1 MIDDKLKKI
10 LVDKII
16 TNVAFSQSSIYP
28 RLLTYLM
35 DCSIRGYRPKESD
48 IAENVFDRD
57 QFDASTDPLIR
68 VHVSKLR
75 KKLEE
80 YYKQQG
86 KAEDVK
92 LFIPPRHYIIEFK
105 KSKQTLPKLISNH
118 TSHAI
123 LIGSLFIF
131 LMASAYLFYSN
142 RNLIRQIY
150 IAKKLSGD
158 TFIWSDFLKSKAPT
172 IFVIGNVYIYCE
184 FREDIKTYLIV
195 NNPLINDSK
204 SLEEYIKDLEIPP
217 HYIWEPV
224 WEVIPK
230 SALLNFSRIQW
241 FFRLSEKEITTKLST
256 KMEWEDFRRNNIIY
270 LGHFHNLGMLREFY
284 NTQHIHSPHLTI
296 DYQKR
301 KALIKTDSL
310 DIILDKIQKNQSVLF
325 LLSSYLESDL
335 QKIEIKYPDIDTTFA
350 LYEKQ
355 ETNYIKDYVAVSK
368 LPGPNKNI
376 LLFIIS
382 MHQIGRMEL
391 MKMLTD
397 FESFENVKAEISQKY
412 KSLPKYFEM
421 IFEVEG
427 YKETAMKIKLLHFFP
442 ITQDFQV
449 QSE

>member
-1 MIDDKLKKI
+1 M
-10 LVDKII
+10 
-16 TNVAFSQSSIYP
+16 
-28 RLLTYLM
+28 
-35 DCSIRGYRPKESD
+35 
-48 IAENVFDRD
+48 
-57 QFDASTDPLIR
+57 
-68 VHVSKLR
+68 
-75 KKLEE
+75 
-80 YYKQQG
+80 
-86 KAEDVK
+86 
-92 LFIPPRHYIIEFK
+92 
-105 KSKQTLPKLISNH
+105 
-118 TSHAI
+118 
-123 LIGSLFIF
+123 
-131 LMASAYLFYSN
+131 
-142 RNLIRQIY
+142 
-150 IAKKLSGD
+150 
-158 TFIWSDFLKSKAPT
+158 
-172 IFVIGNVYIYCE
+172 
-184 FREDIKTYLIV
+184 
-195 NNPLINDSK
+195 
-204 SLEEYIKDLEIPP
+204 
-217 HYIWEPV
+217 
-224 WEVIPK
+224 
-230 SALLNFSRIQW
+230 
-241 FFRLSEKEITTKLST
+241 
-256 KMEWEDFRRNNIIY
+256 
-270 LGHFHNLGMLREFY
+270 
-284 NTQHIHSPHLTI
+284 
-296 DYQKR
+296 
-301 KALIKTDSL
+301 